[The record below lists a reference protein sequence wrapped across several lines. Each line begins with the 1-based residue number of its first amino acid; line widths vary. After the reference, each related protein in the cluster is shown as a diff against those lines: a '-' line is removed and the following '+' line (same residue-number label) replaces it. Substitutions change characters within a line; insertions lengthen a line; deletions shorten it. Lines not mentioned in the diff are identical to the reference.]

1 MGGFHLLDLIV
12 ILAIGLLIAG
22 PKALQSI
29 SRNAGKGMGQ
39 AKAMKD
45 KVMAELPMEEV
56 SKISETISK
65 IPLSPQQAVQM
76 LVTPEKEKKKEETKE
91 ESAPPSSKESTAS
104 DHKGPPDHSSPPSP
118 LREEGPSL

>member
-12 ILAIGLLIAG
+12 ILVIGLLIAG

-76 LVTPEKEKKKEETKE
+76 LVTPEKK
-91 ESAPPSSKESTAS
+91 
-104 DHKGPPDHSSPPSP
+104 
-118 LREEGPSL
+118 